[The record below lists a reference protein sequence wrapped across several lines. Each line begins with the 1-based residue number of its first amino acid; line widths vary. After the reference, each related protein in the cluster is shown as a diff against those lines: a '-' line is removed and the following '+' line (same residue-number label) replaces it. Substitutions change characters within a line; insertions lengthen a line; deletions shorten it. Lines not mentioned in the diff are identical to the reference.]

1 MRNDQKIYGVIMNF
15 LYHKF
20 SSEEEFL
27 DEISKQISNEIQT
40 AIVKKGRANLLV
52 SGGKSPSK
60 VFSKLSNLNLDWGK
74 VNIFLCDER
83 ISESDKDRR
92 NASLVNDYLRVLK
105 AKKANFLD
113 LNKYTNSYKNLHDKL
128 NEVTFDSSILSFGID
143 GHVASI
149 FADSHEKAFQLENDE
164 YFFTQEYSDFR
175 NSRISIN
182 IKKILQSKKL
192 NFFLI
197 GKEKENILLDV
208 LKLNSPIK
216 NIPLSYLII
225 QNSVPLDIYYLE

>member
-1 MRNDQKIYGVIMNF
+1 MN
-15 LYHKF
+15 YKF
-20 SSEEEFL
+20 HRFDSKKKFL
-27 DEISKQISNEIQT
+27 DEVSKKVCTELSM
-40 AIVKKGRANLLV
+40 AILKKGKANLLV
-52 SGGKSPSK
+52 SGGSSPSMI
-60 VFSKLSNLNLDWGK
+60 FSKLSSIDLDWGK
-74 VNIFLCDER
+74 VQIFLCDER
-83 ISESDKDRR
+83 ISDSDSERR
-92 NASLVNDYLRVLK
+92 NASLVNNYLRVLK
-105 AKKANFLD
+105 AKKANFFD
-113 LNKYTNSYKNLHDKL
+113 FNKYSNSYKTLHDKL
-128 NEVTFDSSILSFGID
+128 NEVIFDSTILSFGTD

-182 IKKILQSKKL
+182 VKKILQSKKL

-225 QNSVPLDIYYLE
+225 QSSVPLDIYFLE

>member
-1 MRNDQKIYGVIMNF
+1 M
-15 LYHKF
+15 
-20 SSEEEFL
+20 
-27 DEISKQISNEIQT
+27 
-40 AIVKKGRANLLV
+40 
-52 SGGKSPSK
+52 
-60 VFSKLSNLNLDWGK
+60 
-74 VNIFLCDER
+74 VN
-83 ISESDKDRR
+83 
-92 NASLVNDYLRVLK
+92 NYLRVLK

-113 LNKYTNSYKNLHDKL
+113 FNEYLSSYKTLHDKL
-128 NEVTFDSSILSFGID
+128 NEVIFDSSILSFGSD

-149 FADSHEKAFQLENDE
+149 FADSYEKAFHLENDE

-182 IKKILQSKKL
+182 VKKILQSKKL

-197 GKEKENILLDV
+197 GKEKEDILLDV

-225 QNSVPLDIYYLE
+225 QSSVPLDIYYLE